1 MAWKFIA
8 FAFFAALLAQPIAS
22 FAGQPLPGQA
32 LAATAQAPKNAVA
45 PPELQKEFAAF
56 IEKFRAALKANDSKA
71 VAALTKLPFMSHT
84 DMHDAA
90 SFHKKVYKKEFTA
103 KTRACLQRGKAVY
116 DRSPDNSDSYFM
128 FCGEEIFVF
137 TKTPAG
143 FLFTEIGVND

>member
-8 FAFFAALLAQPIAS
+8 FAFFAALLAQPVAP
-22 FAGQPLPGQA
+22 FAGQA
-32 LAATAQAPKNAVA
+32 LAATAQAPKEAVA

-90 SFHKKVYKKEFTA
+90 SFHQKVYKKDFTA

-116 DRSPDNSDSYFM
+116 DRSPDNSESYFM